1 MLEGGA
7 AGPPGLPVLWLVGIT
22 ASPAPGHAPSPI
34 KGQTARDKA
43 AKLRVAIILVQV
55 KNPYLSKFKAF

>member
-22 ASPAPGHAPSPI
+22 ASPEPEHAPSPI

-43 AKLRVAIILVQV
+43 AKLRIAIIPVQV
-55 KNPYLSKFKAF
+55 NSSKDKVYKTF